1 MSLAQTELRSTVSSS
16 DQDHGVGRLA
26 GVAGL
31 VFALTLVIQNLLRAS
46 SPALGADPAKVIDYF
61 EHHRVAV
68 LIPLGLFPL
77 GMVAI
82 IFFVSG
88 IWIRA
93 HESGHLWWA
102 SVGALAV
109 ALIAALFAIVNITEI
124 VLAAKAHALAPSP
137 DVVRALW
144 AVHAAAFGL
153 DLAAIALALV
163 GLSQAARASGLVRRW
178 IAVAALP
185 GAACLFS
192 AGIFTV
198 SIANGGPWMFALV
211 GFIIWGVFI
220 VVCSIALLHR
230 QPDASTSSERPPS

>member
-1 MSLAQTELRSTVSSS
+1 VSLARAEPSSVVSSS
-16 DQDHGVGRLA
+16 DQDHGVERLA
-26 GVAGL
+26 GVGGL
-31 VFALTLVIQNLLRAS
+31 VFASTLLVQNFLRAS
-46 SPALGADPAKVIDYF
+46 SPALGADPSKVINYF

-82 IFFVSG
+82 VFFVSG

-93 HESGHLWWA
+93 HERGHLWWA
-102 SVGALAV
+102 SVGGLAV
-109 ALIAALFAIVNITEI
+109 AVIAALFAIVNITEI
-124 VLAAKAHALAPSP
+124 VLASKAHDLASSP

-144 AVHAAAFGL
+144 ALHAAAFGL

-163 GLSQAARASGLVRRW
+163 GLSQAALASGLVPRW

-185 GAACLFS
+185 GAACLFL

-198 SIANGGPWMFALV
+198 SIANGGPWKFALV
-211 GFIIWGVFI
+211 GFIIWGIFVVF
-220 VVCSIALLHR
+220 CSISLLRR
-230 QPDASTSSERPPS
+230 QPL